1 MLGLGSQKVGLG
13 ELRFGA
19 AGALQAVDLIQAEP
33 LSGGAQAERVIVE
46 GRPCDDPEKACEL
59 SG

>member
-1 MLGLGSQKVGLG
+1 MGSQKIGLG

-33 LSGGAQAERVIVE
+33 LSGGAQAERVIIE
-46 GRPCDDPEKACEL
+46 GRPCDDPEKECEL